1 MAIIVWCTSGLSLC
15 GGVHMACHCVVVHI
29 CPSLCGVHLSFHC
42 VVVYIWP
49 VFVWW
54 CTSAH
59 HCVVYIW
66 PVILW
71 WCTSGLSLCGG
82 THLACYCVV
91 VYMSH
96 VIVWQCTSG
105 LPVFGCVYLAC
116 CEMVCIRPVTAQ
128 WYTGSMLLYDSVQVV
143 CYVWWCTGIRCH
155 CLVLCRWC
163 LCGAV
168 CM

>member
-1 MAIIVWCTSGLSLC
+1 MGGAAGLSLC
-15 GGVHMACHCVVVHI
+15 GGVHMAIIV
-29 CPSLCGVHLSFHC
+29 
-42 VVVYIWP
+42 
-49 VFVWW
+49 
-54 CTSAH
+54 
-59 HCVVYIW
+59 
-66 PVILW
+66 

-128 WYTGSMLLYDSVQVV
+128 WYTGGMLLYDSVQVV
-143 CYVWWCTGIRCH
+143 CYVWWCTCIRCH
-155 CLVLCRWC
+155 WWC
-163 LCGAV
+163 ADGVFVEQCAGSLLLCGGVQVLGITMWWCAGTRCRGVQVPGVEV
-168 CM
+168 CR